1 MTTTTTPITIGL
13 NVTAAGAQ
21 PTPPTTLWAN
31 LIQQVSA
38 INPGYT
44 VLPGGLIEDLASTAT
59 YAIALCDSAAVE
71 TINSITPFG
80 ANAYL
85 LNELGSI
92 YGVPQGTT
100 TNTSVYVVFTGTVG
114 FQIPPGFLVSD
125 GTYQYQVQD
134 GGIIQTAGT
143 SQALYCV
150 ATQSGSWA
158 VPANTVR
165 SIISS
170 VPVSVTLSVTNP
182 QVGTPSAGA
191 QTQAQYAALVL
202 QAGLVSGQG
211 NASMAK
217 TMLANVPGVQPRLIA
232 CKQAPAGGWEVIC
245 GGGDPYAV
253 AEAIYNSG
261 LDISTL
267 VKSTISVTGITN
279 ANPGVVTTNINH
291 GFTTGQN
298 NVRITGVVGM
308 SGVNNPTGGTYT
320 VTVLSPTTFSFG
332 VNTTSSGSYTSGG
345 VVTPNAR
352 NISVNINSYPDTY
365 TVPFVNP
372 PAQTTIVQLS
382 WNTISPNYVSATA
395 FAQLSTTAIVNYI
408 NAIPVGAPVNLFALQ
423 TDVIESVLS
432 LFNNNPALISTL
444 NFTVTV
450 NGIEEV
456 PSSGTSLIYGDPESY
471 FTITSSNVSV
481 TQI

>member
-1 MTTTTTPITIGL
+1 MTTLPSPVIGL
-13 NVTAAGAQ
+13 QVTAAGAQ
-21 PTPPTTLWAN
+21 PTPPATIWAN
-31 LIQQVSA
+31 LITQVAA

-71 TINSITPFG
+71 AINSITPFG

-85 LNELGSI
+85 LTELGNI

-134 GGIIQTAGT
+134 GGVVQTSGSSAP
-143 SQALYCV
+143 LYCV
-150 ATQSGSWA
+150 ATQAGAWA
-158 VPANTVR
+158 VAANTVNA
-165 SIISS
+165 IISS
-170 VPVSVTLSVTNP
+170 VPVSITLSVNNP
-182 QVGTPSAGA
+182 QPGTPSAGA

-202 QAGLVSGQG
+202 QAGLVSAQG
-211 NASMAK
+211 NATTAK
-217 TMLANVPGVQPRLIA
+217 TLLSNVPGVQPRLIA
-232 CKQAPAGGWEVIC
+232 CKQALSGGWEVIC

-253 AEAIYNSG
+253 ANAIYNSG
-261 LDISTL
+261 IDISTL
-267 VKSTISVTGITN
+267 VGSTISITGITN
-279 ANPGVVTTNINH
+279 ANPGVVTTNLNH
-291 GFTTGQN
+291 GLTTGQS
-298 NVRITGVVGM
+298 NVYIAGVTGMTGV
-308 SGVNNPTGGTYT
+308 NGGPYT

-332 VNTTSSGSYTSGG
+332 VNTTSSGTYVSGG
-345 VVTPNAR
+345 VVTPNNR

-365 TVPFVNP
+365 TIKFVNP
-372 PAQTTIVQLS
+372 PAQATIIQLS
-382 WNTISPNYVSATA
+382 WNTISPNFVSDTA

-408 NAIPVGAPVNLFALQ
+408 NSIPVGSPINLFALQ

-432 LFNNNPALISTL
+432 LFNGDPALISTL

-450 NGIEEV
+450 NGVEIA
-456 PSSGTSLIYGDPESY
+456 PASGTSLIYGDPESY
-471 FTITSSNVSV
+471 FTIASNNVTV